1 MPNTSRNR
9 KRETKLE
16 RTIFEESRT
25 REYFDV
31 RELQTMTGQPARQFA
46 AVVLKELVDNGL
58 DAAEKARVTPEI
70 RIRVRQFR
78 GSLHI
83 TVQDNGAGITGETVK
98 RILHLATRTS
108 DKAHYRSPT
117 RGAQGNALKTVIGIP
132 YALGSRKPVVVESHG
147 ERHFLRPKIDP
158 SGEVVI
164 EHAPADVSLR
174 PGTRFLVAVPAK
186 ACPGFSLHDW
196 ARGFALFNPHA
207 LVKIAVRVEGGKLAN
222 SPALKDGRFYYSPTV
237 GTLDDWQKFMPDAPT
252 SPHWYDCKSLAKL
265 IFGHINLARKGDAS
279 KDLTL
284 REFVMSFK
292 GLSGSMNA
300 GAVCSAVPHISRLTD
315 FEKNEPAIET
325 LLQEMQKFARVVKA
339 DALGLV
345 GEKHF
350 RQRFEK
356 WFGVKRFWYQKV
368 AIEIDNVPYAF
379 EVALAE
385 TKKPG
390 RFFHGLNFSP
400 SFEDPFPD
408 TRLAWEDIAAY
419 GAGSFLERTHSHPT
433 SHNSCR
439 TAAAIHLTT
448 PNLIVLDKGKTHVKI
463 PGELAEKIARALW
476 MATKTLYKEEERRR
490 KDAARQE
497 RADRQRGAMNARNLP
512 LTAFMEAVMP
522 AALEHATGWKYRVS
536 THTLFYSARPE
547 FQKYTDRILES
558 QYFEHDLLPKYLR
571 EHPEYAKWLYREPRG
586 VLYEPHTGVEV
597 PLGTREVEAYQFPRW
612 RYDKILFI
620 EKTGLWPI
628 FKEARL
634 AERYDIAIVA
644 GEGVATEACRV
655 LFRNA
660 EEGDYQLF
668 SLHDADPWGYN
679 IARIMREA
687 TPRMPGYNVNVCDI
701 GLKLQDALDLGL
713 EPENATRKKA
723 YPKGLVLSE
732 LEREYFDGQ
741 QVTKKSCIYRRVE
754 LNAFTA
760 PGLIEYTENQLRASG
775 VRGKV
780 VPSAKQLPQLAEPIV
795 RQIVGDHVYA
805 VIHCLISADGIARQI
820 TDEFLESL
828 PLNQAR
834 QWIEEGFAAN
844 PESAWNAVLDERI
857 FGVLRERSVEIDA
870 AVLEALKGVA
880 ATDLGL

>member
-1 MPNTSRNR
+1 MPNTSRNS
-9 KRETKLE
+9 KLEAKLE
-16 RTIFEESRT
+16 RTMFEESRT
-25 REYFDV
+25 KEYFDV
-31 RELQTMTGQPARQFA
+31 RELQTMTGQPAREFA
-46 AVVLKELVDNGL
+46 AVILKELVDNGL
-58 DAAEKARVTPEI
+58 DAAEKAGVTPEMF
-70 RIRVRQFR
+70 IRVRHVR

-83 TVQDNGAGITGETVK
+83 AVQDNGGGIAADTIK
-98 RILHLATRTS
+98 RILNFTTRTS
-108 DKAHYRSPT
+108 DKAHYRAPT
-117 RGAQGNALKTVIGIP
+117 RGAQGNALKTILGIP
-132 YALGSRKPVVVESHG
+132 YALGSRKPVVVESQA

-158 SGEVVI
+158 AGEVSI
-164 EHAPADVSLR
+164 EHLPADVSIR
-174 PGTRFLVAVPAK
+174 PGTRFLVAMPVK
-186 ACPGFSLHDW
+186 SCPGFSPHDW

-207 LVKIAVRVEGGKLAN
+207 IVKIRIDAEEGKLAN
-222 SPALKDGRFYYSPTV
+222 APLLKEGRFYYSPTV
-237 GTLDDWQKFMPDAPT
+237 GAADKWRKFMPDEPT
-252 SPHWYDCKSLAKL
+252 SPHWYDGKSLAKL

-292 GLSGSMNA
+292 GLSGSLNA
-300 GAVCSAVPHISRLTD
+300 AAVCSALPSISRLSD
-315 FEKNEPAIET
+315 FEENQPAIET
-325 LLQEMQKFARVVKA
+325 LLQTMQDIARVVKA

-345 GEKHF
+345 GEDHF
-350 RQRFEK
+350 RQRFEE
-356 WFGVKRFWYQKV
+356 WYGVKRFWYQKV
-368 AIEIDNVPYAF
+368 AIEIDNIPYVF

-385 TKKPG
+385 TRKPG

-408 TRLAWEDIAAY
+408 THLAWEDIVAY
-419 GAGSFLERTHSHPT
+419 GAGSFFERAHAHPR
-433 SHNSCR
+433 SNSSCY

-463 PGELAEKIARALW
+463 PEELAEKIARALW
-476 MATKTLYKEEERRR
+476 LATKVLYKEEERRR
-490 KDAARQE
+490 KDAAKQE
-497 RADRQRGAMNARNLP
+497 RADCQRGISQARNLP
-512 LTAFMEAVMP
+512 LTEFMEDVMP

-571 EHPEYAKWLYREPRG
+571 QHPEYAKWLYREPRG

-628 FKEARL
+628 FKEARI
-634 AERYDIAIVA
+634 AERYDMAIVA

-660 EEGDYQLF
+660 EKGDYQLF

-713 EPENATRKKA
+713 EPENATRRKS
-723 YPKGLVLSE
+723 YPKGLVLSD

-741 QVTKKSCIYRRVE
+741 QATKKSWIYRRVE

-760 PGLIEYTENQLRASG
+760 PQLIEYTERQLQGSG

-780 VPSAKQLPQLAEPIV
+780 IPPAKQLPKLAEPIV
-795 RQIVGDHVYA
+795 RQILGEHVYA
-805 VIHCLISADGIARQI
+805 ELHRLISAEGITRQI
-820 TDEFLESL
+820 AEDFLATL
-828 PLNQAR
+828 PLGQAR
-834 QWIEEGFAAN
+834 QWIKEGFSGN
-844 PESAWNAVLDERI
+844 PQLAWDAVLGERI
-857 FGVLRERSVEIDA
+857 RGVVSERSGEIDA
-870 AVLEALKGVA
+870 AVLAALKEVA
-880 ATDLGL
+880 ELDLGL